1 MPLSDNLNA
10 QIQYTQ
16 SKIVQFSNDLNDLK
30 LQTDQLNA
38 QKSKLMDNLITNS
51 TALKKIKEETQNY
64 MIKNEHYRKEI
75 NSLLKTVTQ
84 SNVND

>member
-1 MPLSDNLNA
+1 
-10 QIQYTQ
+10 
-16 SKIVQFSNDLNDLK
+16 
-30 LQTDQLNA
+30 
-38 QKSKLMDNLITNS
+38 MDNLITNS